1 MAKKQKIYNTSMVD
15 ILNANI
21 RNYNNYLSPNVD
33 VDAYLHQMQNPTI
46 DREPDNYSAWNSAF
60 ATWNKNRN
68 EVNKDSSLGDYIL
81 AEEELTSLTNAQQYL
96 QDKEELNQILSNID
110 PTEGVD
116 DETKSYTNELID
128 RIKSNEQD
136 YLKSFDNI
144 LQSKQDKPTVFTGEL
159 YLALPDNKQ
168 DYFKEDSSKQLDI
181 LDKEIKLR
189 QDRMN
194 KYLEEAKEYA
204 ANAEEWNNKIDD
216 YYREMS
222 EKPGMDFTDL
232 DTYVYKV
239 PGLIGSSAA
248 TIGANVLGLVGAGLM
263 AVPDPTGITKLAG
276 AAVLVGSNI
285 YSRDNESSAEAYQA
299 YKESI
304 RKKAQD
310 QGIEKSILKNA
321 KKQMQNS
328 GLYTAEQIDND
339 DYVYD
344 QILTGKVEAQNEKLK
359 SIQQSSLDGMSSVYK
374 DNMALSTWDIAQDV
388 LTVFPLGK
396 IAKVAKSVVP
406 SKLIKGLDKAN
417 DMRQQ
422 VSRRIDDVVSYGLE
436 GLDKLPNKRTRKR
449 LMDLGGRLVLSASL
463 EGAEEGTQYMLS
475 KDMQAG
481 IYDADAGLFN
491 RWLHNVGRGARSLYA
506 ALTPFDPV
514 YSNDAEFIENFKGG
528 ALLGGIMT
536 AGVGGAGLV
545 GSSID
550 YGRNQYP
557 VTQVMASMYADK
569 LDATDRVRKNLA
581 YAEYMRNDKWG
592 RIENAFDDLK
602 EAKVEGVDEQM
613 IEDERKRA
621 RMIRNV
627 YTSPVMRKHAEELGI
642 DPRTE
647 DYSLLVALYDHH
659 EQLFDD
665 AKKSLNEA
673 DAQVTSLL
681 NSDEV
686 NKYIEDLDI
695 VKSDKVDA
703 NTVRT
708 AIWQKAYLDTMNKII
723 DRFDQYRDAQSNLQ
737 EKTGIRTSKSDIIE
751 VSKLLEKDKNI
762 HQRDYDLSES
772 IQALKAIE
780 GFDES
785 ILSVP
790 AIHQDLSDAM
800 ELVIGNQLDV
810 ARAEAERTI
819 MRSNDKQLVQGKINR
834 YKQVQDGEAEL
845 VQRLNDMYSGKNE
858 QDVVDEAVEVDIPV
872 VDEVEP
878 SPAAPIEVGEP
889 PVEEQP
895 TERIQNKTEE
905 SKPENTVFYEKDEQG
920 NITSYTID
928 DLNEEKEE
936 SQSQIEQGQLKQQ
949 EIQNNQKESETN
961 QEQPQTL
968 NDVLSGIL
976 GPTYDE
982 ALQNQQAEQPIQTP
996 TEEQEQPVDE
1006 TPLTYDK
1013 NVDSYSHLMGYW
1025 MTQTERDS
1033 NGNFI
1038 KVSRKYSNA
1047 LELSNNEELGE
1058 ITGKSDFYEQM
1069 QNTATFEVR
1078 DYVDPTTGLTEDS
1091 IYMVFTYNGKK
1102 YGTYVSTERGLKNNR
1117 QFARL
1122 SQEQQQT
1129 ILQNLRNLRNKIIN
1143 LSKGIKNDKSKKIV
1157 PTHIRVTNG
1166 QIRNER
1172 NDDGTAKNHKLT
1184 ESRFLEQKDPTKINY
1199 QNTMVAV
1206 TTGPIGGNYS
1216 RIGEQIV
1223 SMKNSANMGMARLIT
1238 KVRRGDGTYGD
1249 VSISLN
1255 TANFKN
1261 SPELVDFILDLLVNP
1276 GNQITL
1282 KDNVIIP
1289 VRPLDMLQFIVNFG
1303 AHTATDPED
1312 VRLSPEQRQK
1322 RISKQFYQVDNTHF
1336 VIGPTIYTI
1345 DDILGERR
1353 DEIKKYIQD
1362 NFHWAIPEHNLNRNW
1377 FGGNSQSKVKA
1388 PGFEQMSVWFKNS
1401 GKDKIQIAPG
1411 FEFTKEDFGVGTENP
1426 NGISTL
1432 GWYIRQGVLLTDVS
1446 NEMPNANIYVD
1457 DVTVVDV
1464 EAQKTVNDAIKRVA
1478 EPKTTDKE
1486 YDLPGEGGARNTFK
1500 WSDIQEILDG
1510 KKRKKEDGPNMT
1522 IEHDAERVKVNVEEA
1537 KQWLSDKLGIDVETV
1552 PIVIDITEAGLDVVG
1567 RVTEDATIISE
1578 KAPEGVQYHEA
1589 WHNVSLFLLSPK
1601 KRANLYKKYIKRGMD
1616 EKQAEDYLAEQYRD
1630 FMTYADS
1637 KKDSLFK
1644 FDFDSKNLFR
1654 QMFDFNRLWLRVGKF
1669 GLAKVMYY
1677 TSIGKYKGLTPNPE
1691 NVARFREIYPGGVNM
1706 EVAGTK
1712 LKSITTEK
1720 QLDDIVKSLLYA
1732 FFQTD
1737 FSNQTIDYTQLAKV
1751 QPNFENLKRLLRNTQ
1766 ATDVT
1771 KINPTMD
1778 EIIEKFDSVIAPRLK
1793 TKLKQLGIRAFD
1805 KQQSDVASIEEG
1817 AAHKAIGQHTIEGMN
1832 ISIKDNAPAEVKFFM
1847 MTIPVWEYNKEGKIV
1862 NRLHPTTGF
1871 PMFHESNK
1879 VWNNVLKDLSGCRTI
1894 QNIVDRV
1901 ARLSEQDMFYKALL
1915 GRLTTLIQNSV
1926 KDDRIGIH
1934 SEAMLTKIE
1943 VTITGDIN
1951 NFTTLKV
1958 EEDEIGMSKHKLIDN
1973 GVDVMAIKYPKIWS
1987 QWLFRNSGLF
1997 DLKSDGVYANN
2008 NTKHKLKTI
2017 SKRLTQLI
2025 TIFTENKGIVSNNG
2039 VTIDFHE
2046 ASTQENLKAD
2056 IIGIFQSLG
2065 IQIDL
2070 ETLNRLLGSGNY
2082 GDANAD
2088 QYSKL
2093 SKFVVSTANY
2103 GGLLSLNSTINS
2115 IIKAINNDNKISNI
2129 NIGTRYTDIENVWTD
2144 NGFVKSIANMYAYT
2158 HATDRGLST
2167 LGPDG
2172 NSYYKVSQNNFFKD
2186 RVNELNTDAQT
2197 RTDLSSVIYNTHS
2210 VVLQA
2215 AKDGN
2220 HLEVET
2226 FINFKDTTSQDTGR
2240 DYFGITDRE
2249 DYVAKM
2255 DMIFADRLISPTVAD
2270 KKTYHTIKGIKLP
2283 HEAVNYE
2290 DAGNGQY
2297 CVTYGE
2303 QTLDILLGYVNDEY
2317 ERVKLTLQQIDDDNK
2332 DNPNWLPPS
2341 KRIKNYHTPNKYK
2354 GKDGKWHK
2362 IEGNGA
2368 RFIYFNGITIAE
2380 NGRAKFINFNDPT
2393 KTAKENLKI
2402 AEENFFSLPIDHQK
2416 RLLSGVIS
2424 QRVREEINTA
2434 KGLGLI
2440 ESNEAG
2446 NIWSLRNKLL
2456 DDTVVA
2462 QRSQRY
2468 RGMSPSN
2475 AEGFAIWDM
2484 FADYVVGSI
2493 MSVTEIEKLFS
2504 GDPAYYKVIYNENGM
2519 IDNSVDKIKRLTAQT
2534 ATGTNNRLDFF
2545 NAEVPTEYTVTE
2557 FADHEI
2563 RSKQWDELEGLFVR
2577 GNIKETIQE
2586 LEGEDAWNEVKD
2598 KTTQEIEKI
2607 YPEAVK
2613 IAKQAAK
2620 NDVSGY
2626 KKGIN
2631 VADAAVY
2638 ITPKMFQ
2645 NLMRMQGMW
2654 SPEIKRA
2661 FEILTNE
2668 DTADKWQSDPKLY
2681 SQANKVILNAL
2692 KYMAFGTRYR
2702 DGLGIP
2708 YFNKMAL
2715 FPLFKSVATGDLKL
2729 LYDRMTEPGNEI
2741 DMVLFNS
2748 AVKAGSESPQSFYRV
2763 AKDSELDL
2771 KDGQTVISARMQD
2784 AIESGEGTVV
2794 SDLSQLHTYKQSF
2807 KYLRQQLLTDPHIH
2821 EEQMAGTQFVKV
2833 NLSNIR
2839 MNDMYGK
2846 PGDQKSGETI
2856 FREIMDD
2863 INTLSDLGK
2872 AELEAELLDENGEV
2886 DQRKL
2891 AKMLLDDAMESDAN
2905 DNIIAALQDVIRT
2918 GSFDDMPLSA
2928 MSDNKWLESR
2938 FISLINKKIIDINIA
2953 GGAFIQR
2960 SAFGMEATDSRV
2972 ITPSMIND
2980 GRVLKTINEEGS
2992 MDAVVS
2998 INLFKHI
3005 IPDYKN
3011 KTFTEAK
3018 QWLLDHNIIGS
3029 KATANT
3035 IGYRIPTQSVA
3046 SISPLRFVDVF
3057 PEIMGDTIMLP
3068 EDFTKLTGSDFDIDK
3083 LYVARLQYDS
3093 EGNLITE
3100 GAEGIKN
3107 HMLQNYLR
3115 VLLTKDNTSSL
3126 KLSIDVAT
3134 DNVKAVLEDIE
3145 GNQSKNIV
3153 QPFYPYSPTYQEA
3166 KKSEYTG
3173 GKAGIGPFALNNA
3186 HHILT
3191 QLTKLHMV
3199 RNEFTYRL
3207 NIWDVSRIF
3216 DNPTAATKK
3225 GGRILDWLSAMIN
3238 AFVDIAKDPY
3248 IVRLNVNPWTYNM
3261 VSFLLRTGM
3270 GKQTFYFMS
3279 QPILKE
3285 MAQEVLKTKGKFGI
3299 DRTKTPTRLEHEA
3312 IEKVLL
3318 KYDPSGQNRK
3328 KYDYATRKPSTAA
3341 RAFCELF
3348 DTFLA
3353 EDGETSMLRE
3363 LIKNPDTENAMFAE
3377 RQLQVYYAFKAIKP
3391 YADSLA
3397 NLVKYSKI
3405 DTKKTGKSF
3414 AAQQTYLNGMTAML
3428 DDENFDTGAVEE
3440 FFSETFID
3448 RKTQNAIPFGT
3459 KLFRGLLLRNTDKFL
3474 AQKDAVLSLL
3484 GRRDNANEKLLS
3496 SVINAMESQT
3506 KAKFFNKYIKENN
3519 INIKD
3524 MFIGPNSMGQ
3534 RLNNFKQRVLRNEFP
3549 DLGLDGKYYNDF
3561 LEYLLPN
3568 LNNEYGLNFV
3578 DVSELL
3584 SNDQTLDNNLINYW
3598 RELIQHPNERV
3609 SKLFKDLAVYAFFT
3623 TGDNTTMNG
3632 FFKYLPNSFRKEIG
3646 YSNYIADEMKQY
3658 NDKQIETVISRE
3670 DIFLNNWTNDALV
3683 KPVDMYITV
3692 GESQYGL
3699 KSLNLTPDD
3708 QVPNLIVGER
3718 SNMKGVAIRPLNWA
3732 SIAGYA
3738 EKFPVFPPF
3747 IKMKQG
3753 VNTVDN
3759 WHVYKLIGFKMRP
3772 KEDNPKLKDFI
3783 PVYGLVEKKGYKRR
3797 GHTIYEYDLPTSF
3810 DFNKERVYNYA
3821 EIIRQQ
3827 EYLLYGITDNDTLK
3841 DEWTD
3846 IISNGGIHSISE
3858 LPVYRKDVEVA
3869 FDSLYEEDED
3879 FDNNDENAV
3888 PLSDKEEP
3896 TEKPGTINIY
3906 WGTGEN
3912 AHLSNFAERPFE
3924 LEGAKYSNVES
3935 EFQARKLDYSYFYRD
3950 YDGEP
3955 NDSYFEMQ
3963 EKFEDVSGKEARK
3976 LGKRIAGLDVNSW
3989 DKASSGIMKML
4000 IKESFKQNP
4009 DALQQLLDTGDAIIT
4024 HNQDNSKW
4032 KTEFPR
4038 ILMEVRDELKPN
4050 VEEESTEDIS
4060 NNPSEFTNHSGGAL
4074 GSDSIWDNIGKEFGV
4089 INHRHYYHGERSEYN
4104 APLGNVEI
4112 TTEDYEEGRY
4122 KVAQAAKRNWGYQYS
4137 SMKDDRL
4144 VRNWSQVKYSD
4155 SIFAIGT
4162 IVQPGEK
4169 VFPNQKN
4176 DTRLATNPTVTGGT
4190 GYAVGMAIN
4199 EDKPVHVFDQ
4209 TKNSWYT
4216 WDGENFVQEE
4226 TPILTKDFAG
4236 IGTREINN
4244 VGKQAI
4250 RDVYEKTFGKI
4261 EISNEQKEQEG
4272 EQIKKQ
4278 CKGE

>member
-1 MAKKQKIYNTSMVD
+1 MAKKQKIYDTSIVD
-15 ILNANI
+15 KLNSNI
-21 RNYNNYLSPNVD
+21 NIYNNYLSPNVD
-33 VDAYLHQMQNPTI
+33 VDSYLHSMQNPAI
-46 DREPDNYSAWNSAF
+46 DRAPDNYSAWNSAF

-81 AEEELTSLTNAQQYL
+81 AEEEFTSLTNAKQYL
-96 QDKEELNQILSNID
+96 QDKEELDEILSQID
-110 PTEGVD
+110 PTEEF
-116 DETKSYTNELID
+116 DEDTKQYVNNLIE
-128 RIKSNEQD
+128 RIKSNERD
-136 YLKSFDNI
+136 YLKSFNNI
-144 LQSKQDKPTVFTGEL
+144 LQTKQKEPSVFTGEV
-159 YLALPDNKQ
+159 YLPLPENKQ
-168 DYFKEDSSKQLDI
+168 DYFKEDPEKQLDI
-181 LDKEIKLR
+181 LNNQIKLR

-194 KYLEEAKEYA
+194 KYLEDAKEYA
-204 ANAEEWNNKIDD
+204 ANAEEWDRKIHD
-216 YYREMS
+216 YYRERS
-222 EKPGMDFTDL
+222 DKPGMDLTDL
-232 DTYVYKV
+232 DTYIYKV
-239 PGLIGSSAA
+239 PGLMGSSAA
-248 TIGANVLGLVGAGLM
+248 TLGASALGLVGGAMM
-263 AVPDPTGITKLAG
+263 AIPDPTGLTKLAG
-276 AAVLVGSNI
+276 AAILVGSNV

-299 YKESI
+299 YKESV

-310 QGIEKSILKNA
+310 NGIENIVLDNA
-321 KKQMQNS
+321 KKQMQRS
-328 GLYTAEQIDND
+328 GLYTQDQIDDD

-344 QILTGKVEAQNEKLK
+344 QILVGKVDAQNEKLK
-359 SIQQSSLDGMSSVYK
+359 SIQQSALDGASSVYQ
-374 DNMALSTWDIAQDV
+374 DNMALSTWDIAQD
-388 LTVFPLGK
+388 LITIFPLGK
-396 IAKVAKSVVP
+396 LAKAAKSIAP
-406 SKLIKGLDKAN
+406 SKLLKGLDKAN
-417 DMRQQ
+417 DIRQQ
-422 VSRRIDDVVSYGLE
+422 VSRRIDDVISYGLD

-449 LMDLGGRLVLSASL
+449 LMDLGGRLVLTSAL

-475 KDMQAG
+475 EDMQKG
-481 IYDADAGLFN
+481 IYNTDAGLFN

-514 YSNDAEFIENFKGG
+514 YSDDAEFMENFKGG

-536 AGVGGAGLV
+536 GAVGGAGV
-545 GSSID
+545 IGSSID

-557 VTQVMASMYADK
+557 VAQVLASMYADK

-581 YAEYMRNDKWG
+581 YAEYMRNDRWG

-602 EAKVEGVDEQM
+602 EVGLNGVNEQM

-627 YTSPVMRKHAEELGI
+627 YTSPLMKKHAEDLGI

-659 EQLFDD
+659 EQLFED
-665 AKKSLNEA
+665 AKKSLN
-673 DAQVTSLL
+673 DAVTQVTSLF
-681 NSDEV
+681 NSYEV

-695 VKSDKVDA
+695 VKSGKVDV
-703 NTVRT
+703 NTVRG
-708 AIWQKAYLDTMNKII
+708 AIYQKAYLDQLNSII
-723 DRFDQYRDAQSNLQ
+723 DRFDRYQDAQNKLQ

-751 VSKLLEKDKNI
+751 VKHLLEKDKKV
-762 HQRDYDLSES
+762 HQRDYDLSKS
-772 IQALKAIE
+772 LQSLKAVE

-790 AIHQDLSDAM
+790 AVHQDLSDAM
-800 ELVIGNQLDV
+800 ELVIGNELDK

-834 YKQVQDGEAEL
+834 YKKVQDGEAEL
-845 VQRLNDMYSGKNE
+845 VQRLNDMYSGKTE
-858 QDVVDEAVEVDIPV
+858 QDIVDDAIEVEVPTI
-872 VDEVEP
+872 DEIEP
-878 SPAAPIEVGEP
+878 APAVPIEVGEP

-895 TERIQNKTEE
+895 VEQTESSAEEQEEKPFTQQIRISQMPERSVNTKELKKEIENPYAPSREDLENFKSTRKVN
-905 SKPENTVFYEKDEQG
+905 SKKYGDVIITITVDGIKKDERDGTVTISFKSEQSHKPG
-920 NITSYTID
+920 KKSVGGLRIDADLIDWEYMTRAYTQ
-928 DLNEEKEE
+928 EE
-936 SQSQIEQGQLKQQ
+936 SQKNIDDEDILDVRLTHLNNTNPSRYEKGTTNNPNGSIPFQKIIYTPDGRIFIDLGEFGNLKLKQGIDPLKISPTEENFSEQVAANTEQNQEDQAQQEQEQLKQQ
-949 EIQNNQKESETN
+949 EQENNQKESEIN

-968 NDVLSGIL
+968 NDVLSNVL
-976 GPTYDE
+976 GSTYDE
-982 ALQNQQAEQPIQTP
+982 ALQNQQAEQPIQAP
-996 TEEQEQPVDE
+996 AEEQEQPADE

-1013 NVDSYSHLMGYW
+1013 NIDSYSHQMGYW
-1025 MTQTERDS
+1025 MTRTEKDE
-1033 NGNFI
+1033 NDNFVR
-1038 KVSRKYSNA
+1038 VSRKYDGA
-1047 LELSNNEELGE
+1047 EDLANNEELSE

-1069 QNTATFEVR
+1069 TKTAYFEKR
-1078 DYVDPTTGLTEDS
+1078 KFFSIRTGKNEDA
-1091 IYMVFTYNGKK
+1091 IYMTFKYNGKK
-1102 YGTYVSTERGLKNNR
+1102 YGTYVSTEYGLRNNR
-1117 QFARL
+1117 EFARL
-1122 SQEQQQT
+1122 PFEQQQK
-1129 ILQNLRNLRNKIIN
+1129 ILLNLRQFRNKI
-1143 LSKGIKNDKSKKIV
+1143 LSLLYQVEKNTTNKVV
-1157 PTHIRVTNG
+1157 PTHVRMTNG
-1166 QIRNER
+1166 QLRNER
-1172 NDDGTAKNHKLT
+1172 NEDGTPKNKKLT
-1184 ESRFLEQKDPTKINY
+1184 ESRFLEQKDPYKINY
-1199 QNTMVAV
+1199 QNTTVGI
-1206 TTGPIGGNYS
+1206 TTGPIGGNYT

-1238 KVRRGDGTYGD
+1238 KVRRGDGTYGN

-1261 SPELVDFILDLLVNP
+1261 SPKIVDLILDLMTNT
-1276 GNQITL
+1276 GNQTVL
-1282 KDNVIIP
+1282 KDGTVIPIK
-1289 VRPLDMLQFIVNFG
+1289 PLDLLQFMVNFG

-1312 VRLSPEQRQK
+1312 ARLTPEQRQK
-1322 RISKQFYQVDNTHF
+1322 RISKQFYQADNTHY
-1336 VIGPTIYTI
+1336 VIGPNIYTI

-1353 DEIKKYIQD
+1353 NEIKQYIQD
-1362 NFHWAIPEHNLNRNW
+1362 NFHWSIPEHNLNRNW

-1388 PGFEQMSVWFKNS
+1388 PGFESMSAWFKNS
-1401 GKDKIQIAPG
+1401 GIDKIEIAPG
-1411 FEFTKEDFGVGTENP
+1411 IEFTKEDFGVGTENQ

-1432 GWYIRQGVLLTDVS
+1432 GWYIRQGILLTDVAD
-1446 NEMPNANIYVD
+1446 EMSNANIYVD
-1457 DVTVVDV
+1457 DVTVIDA
-1464 EAQKTVNDAIKRVA
+1464 EAQQTMNEATKRVA
-1478 EPKTTDKE
+1478 EPQPEDKE
-1486 YDLPGEGGARNTFK
+1486 YDLPGEGGGRNKFK

-1510 KKRKKEDGPNMT
+1510 KKRKTEDGPNMT
-1522 IEHDAERVKVNVEEA
+1522 IEHDAERVKVNAEAA
-1537 KQWLSDKLGIDVETV
+1537 KQWLADKLGIDVKIV
-1552 PIVIDITEAGLDVVG
+1552 PSVIDVTEAGLDVVG
-1567 RVTEDATIISE
+1567 RVTEDATKISE
-1578 KAPEGVQYHEA
+1578 EAPEGVQYHEA

-1601 KRANLYKKYIKRGMD
+1601 KRSNLYKKYIKKGMT
-1616 EKQAEDYLAEQYRD
+1616 EKQAEEYLADQYKD
-1630 FMTYADS
+1630 FMNYADS

-1654 QMFDFNRLWLRVGKF
+1654 MMFDFVRLWARVGKF
-1669 GLAKVMYY
+1669 GAAKVMYY
-1677 TSIGKYKGLTPNPE
+1677 TSIGKYKGLNPNPE
-1691 NVARFREIYPGGVNM
+1691 NVARFREIYPKGADM

-1712 LKSITTEK
+1712 LNSITTEK

-1737 FSNQTIDYTQLAKV
+1737 FAEQTIDYTQLAKI

-1766 ATDVT
+1766 AADVT
-1771 KINPTMD
+1771 KINSVMD
-1778 EIIEKFDSVIAPRLK
+1778 EIIEKFDDVIAPRLK

-1805 KQQSDVASIEEG
+1805 VQQSDIASIEEG
-1817 AAHKAIGQHTIEGMN
+1817 FDKSDIGQHTTEGMN

-1847 MTIPVWEYNKEGKIV
+1847 MTIPVWEYNKDGKIV

-1879 VWNNVLKDLSGCRTI
+1879 VWNNILKDLSGCRTI

-1901 ARLSEQDMFYKALL
+1901 ARLSEQDLFYKSLL

-1926 KDDRIGIH
+1926 QDNKLGIH
-1934 SEAMLTKIE
+1934 SEAMLSKIE
-1943 VTITGDIN
+1943 TVITSDVN
-1951 NFTTLKV
+1951 NFLTVKV
-1958 EEDEIGMSKHKLIDN
+1958 DEDEIGMSRHKLLDN
-1973 GVDVMAIKYPKIWS
+1973 GVDAMAAKYPRIWS
-1987 QWLFRNSGLF
+1987 QALFVNSGLF
-1997 DLKSDGVYANN
+1997 KYSGENIVVTDKAKEQLQQ
-2008 NTKHKLKTI
+2008 I
-2017 SKRLTQLI
+2017 SKKIDNLI
-2025 TIFTENKGIVSNNG
+2025 RIFTEFGGVISNG
-2039 VTIDFHE
+2039 KQTIDFHNTS
-2046 ASTQENLKAD
+2046 AQENLKAD
-2056 IIGIFQSLG
+2056 IIQLLGSIG

-2070 ETLNRLLGSGNY
+2070 ETLNHLLGSGNY
-2082 GDANAD
+2082 GKANAD
-2088 QYSKL
+2088 QFTKI
-2093 SKFVVSTANY
+2093 KNFITSTANY
-2103 GGLLSLNSTINS
+2103 GGLLSIKNTVDAMSKGIGKDN
-2115 IIKAINNDNKISNI
+2115 IIKQV
-2129 NIGTRYTDIENVWTD
+2129 NIGSKSVNVTDAWTD
-2144 NGFVKSIANMYAYT
+2144 NGFVKSLANMYAYI

-2197 RTDLSSVIYNTHS
+2197 RTDLSSVVYNQHS
-2210 VVLQA
+2210 VILQA

-2226 FINFKDTTSQDTGR
+2226 FINFKDTTSHDTGR
-2240 DYFGITDRE
+2240 DYFGITNRE

-2255 DMIFADRLISPTVAD
+2255 DMIFADRLISPTIAD
-2270 KKTYHTIKGIKLP
+2270 KKTYHVIKGIKLP
-2283 HEAVNYE
+2283 HEVVDFQ
-2290 DAGNGQY
+2290 DAGNGRY
-2297 CVTYGE
+2297 AVTYGE
-2303 QTLDILLGYVNDEY
+2303 QTMDILLGYVNDEY
-2317 ERVKLTLQQIDDDNK
+2317 ERVKLTIQQIDDDNK

-2354 GKDGKWHK
+2354 GKDGKDHK

-2368 RFIYFNGITIAE
+2368 RFIYFNGITIVE
-2380 NGRAKFINFNDPT
+2380 NGKTKFINFNDPT
-2393 KTAKENLKI
+2393 KSAKDNLKT
-2402 AEENFFSLPIDHQK
+2402 AEDYFFGLPIQRQK
-2416 RLLSGVIS
+2416 QLLGVVIS
-2424 QRVREEINTA
+2424 QRVKEEIETA
-2434 KGLGLI
+2434 KSLGLI
-2440 ESNEAG
+2440 EGNDAG
-2446 NIWSLRNKLL
+2446 NIWALRNKLL
-2456 DDTVVA
+2456 DDTVVSE
-2462 QRSQRY
+2462 RSQRY
-2468 RGMSPSN
+2468 RGMSPTN

-2504 GDPAYYKVIYNENGM
+2504 GDPAYYKVIYNEKGM
-2519 IDNSVDKIKRLTAQT
+2519 TDNSVDKIKRLTALT

-2563 RSKQWDELEGLFVR
+2563 RSKQWDELEGLFIR

-2586 LEGEDAWNEVKD
+2586 LEGESAWNEVKD
-2598 KTTQEIEKI
+2598 KTIQEIEKI
-2607 YPEAVK
+2607 YPDAVK
-2613 IAKQAAK
+2613 IAEQAAK
-2620 NDVSGY
+2620 SDVAGY

-2638 ITPKMFQ
+2638 ITPKMFR

-2681 SQANKVILNAL
+2681 AQANKVILNAL

-2748 AVKAGSESPQSFYRV
+2748 AVKAGSESPQSFYGV

-2833 NLSNIR
+2833 NLSNLR
-2839 MNDMYGK
+2839 MSDMYGK
-2846 PGDQKSGETI
+2846 KGDQKSGEYI
-2856 FREIMDD
+2856 FHEIMYD

-2872 AELEAELLDENGEV
+2872 SELEAELLNENGEV
-2886 DQRKL
+2886 DQKKL

-2928 MSDNKWLESR
+2928 MSDNRWLESR

-2980 GRVLKTINEEGS
+2980 GRVLRTINEEGS

-3005 IPDYKN
+3005 IPDYKK

-3018 QWLLDHNIIGS
+3018 QWLLDHNIIGP

-3093 EGNLITE
+3093 DGNLVTE
-3100 GAEGIKN
+3100 GTEGIKN
-3107 HMLQNYLR
+3107 RMLQNYLR

-3145 GNQSKNIV
+3145 GKSGKETV
-3153 QPFYPYSPTYQEA
+3153 KPFYPYSPTYQEA

-3199 RNEFTYRL
+3199 RNEFTERL

-3216 DNPTAATKK
+3216 DNPTAGTQK

-3299 DRTKTPTRLEHEA
+3299 DRTKTPSQLETEA

-3328 KYDYATRKPSTAA
+3328 KYEYATRKPDTSAKM
-3341 RAFCELF
+3341 FGELF
-3348 DTFLA
+3348 DTFLS

-3363 LIKNPDTENAMFAE
+3363 LIKNPDTENATFAE
-3377 RQLQVYYAFKAIKP
+3377 RQLQVYYAFKTIKP

-3414 AAQQTYLNGMTAML
+3414 AAQQTYLNGMNEIVK
-3428 DDENFDTGAVEE
+3428 DENFERYPISLADLEPYMRDSNGFPFFGAVDK
-3440 FFSETFID
+3440 FFKETFILN
-3448 RKTQNAIPFGT
+3448 KTLNSIPFGT
-3459 KLFRGLLLRNTDKFL
+3459 SLFRDLLLRNTDKFL

-3506 KAKFFNKYIKENN
+3506 KAKFFNRYIKENN

-3524 MFIGPNSMGQ
+3524 MFIGPNSIGQ

-3598 RELIQHPNERV
+3598 RELIQHPNKRIQ
-3609 SKLFKDLAVYAFFT
+3609 KLFKDLAVYAFFT

-3646 YSNYIADEMKQY
+3646 YTDFIADEMKQY
-3658 NDKQIETVISRE
+3658 NSKQIETAVSRE

-3692 GESQYGL
+3692 GEAQYGL
-3699 KSLNLTPDD
+3699 KSLNLTPED

-3732 SIAGYA
+3732 SVSGYS

-3747 IKMKQG
+3747 IKIKLG
-3753 VNTVDN
+3753 TNSIED
-3759 WHVYKLIGFKMRP
+3759 WHVYKLVGYRLRDRNNSP
-3772 KEDNPKLKDFI
+3772 LSDWI
-3783 PVYGLVEKKGYKRR
+3783 PLYGLVEKKGYKRK
-3797 GHTIYEYDLPTSF
+3797 GHTIYEYDLSTSF
-3810 DFNKERVYNYA
+3810 DFNKERVYNYQ
-3821 EIIRQQ
+3821 EIIKQQ
-3827 EYLLYGITDNDTLK
+3827 KALLEGIDDDILREEWDELTTYIDNNGRRLDAFIPIQYLP
-3841 DEWTD
+3841 
-3846 IISNGGIHSISE
+3846 S
-3858 LPVYRKDVEVA
+3858 YRKDAEVT

-3879 FDNNDENAV
+3879 FDNNDENAMA
-3888 PLSDKEEP
+3888 LGDKKEP
-3896 TEKPGTINIY
+3896 TDNNGS
-3906 WGTGEN
+3906 N
-3912 AHLSNFAERPFE
+3912 ALNQTDLGS
-3924 LEGAKYSNVES
+3924 SI
-3935 EFQARKLDYSYFYRD
+3935 LDQY
-3950 YDGEP
+3950 
-3955 NDSYFEMQ
+3955 
-3963 EKFEDVSGKEARK
+3963 K
-3976 LGKRIAGLDVNSW
+3976 
-3989 DKASSGIMKML
+3989 DKDKDN
-4000 IKESFKQNP
+4000 KQ
-4009 DALQQLLDTGDAIIT
+4009 
-4024 HNQDNSKW
+4024 
-4032 KTEFPR
+4032 R
-4038 ILMEVRDELKPN
+4038 
-4050 VEEESTEDIS
+4050 
-4060 NNPSEFTNHSGGAL
+4060 PSE
-4074 GSDSIWDNIGKEFGV
+4074 
-4089 INHRHYYHGERSEYN
+4089 R
-4104 APLGNVEI
+4104 
-4112 TTEDYEEGRY
+4112 
-4122 KVAQAAKRNWGYQYS
+4122 
-4137 SMKDDRL
+4137 
-4144 VRNWSQVKYSD
+4144 
-4155 SIFAIGT
+4155 
-4162 IVQPGEK
+4162 
-4169 VFPNQKN
+4169 
-4176 DTRLATNPTVTGGT
+4176 
-4190 GYAVGMAIN
+4190 
-4199 EDKPVHVFDQ
+4199 
-4209 TKNSWYT
+4209 
-4216 WDGENFVQEE
+4216 
-4226 TPILTKDFAG
+4226 
-4236 IGTREINN
+4236 
-4244 VGKQAI
+4244 
-4250 RDVYEKTFGKI
+4250 
-4261 EISNEQKEQEG
+4261 
-4272 EQIKKQ
+4272 
-4278 CKGE
+4278 C